1 MQTQNFH
8 LAGEILIHAAVRPRR
23 VTDVAGQML
32 ANAGYD
38 VVPVPT
44 TDALFERLANNKVEL
59 LVLGGTSDDSNM
71 ILDRLATLP
80 DCQRPQRVAILTDD
94 LGADSTP
101 LNRKL
106 PGTKVYL
113 LVTPLHAYGLLN
125 IVRRIRRS
133 AMVASN

>member
-1 MQTQNFH
+1 MKTQTFPH
-8 LAGEILIHAAVRPRR
+8 AGEILIHSAVRPRR
-23 VTDVAGQML
+23 ATEVAGKML

-44 TDALFERLANNKVEL
+44 TEKLFDRLATYKAEL
-59 LVLGGTSDDSNM
+59 LVLGGSSEDSNM

-80 DCQRPQRVAILTDD
+80 DAQRPQRVAILTDD
-94 LGADSTP
+94 LAADSTP

-125 IVRRIRRS
+125 IVRRIRRNG
-133 AMVASN
+133 AVASN